1 MEEGTSQLS
10 TGIAYLYTV
19 VMGGMGGL
27 LLSKKKER
35 GIGRLVHKFYRR
47 RAIRRARK
55 FGKQKLAIGHFHHS
69 SHVITVQKYLENLSH
84 QVQGHDLDTD
94 TRELVDSLGKA
105 LSEVTELVSSIF
117 QPNSQLPK
125 LVKSFKKES
134 DRIRKSSL
142 VFDISSSIQLEIS
155 QLKDAASNLDEV
167 RGEVQVLAEL
177 TKDRL
182 ESEEDEGLKNILAT
196 THSSLTEIIRTIS
209 TYQDLLA
216 RSQELYSEITTSEDI
231 KNADDESE
239 FLKAVEEYIE
249 LLHPDKTRWRR

>member
-1 MEEGTSQLS
+1 M
-10 TGIAYLYTV
+10 
-19 VMGGMGGL
+19 
-27 LLSKKKER
+27 
-35 GIGRLVHKFYRR
+35 
-47 RAIRRARK
+47 
-55 FGKQKLAIGHFHHS
+55 
-69 SHVITVQKYLENLSH
+69 
-84 QVQGHDLDTD
+84 
-94 TRELVDSLGKA
+94 
-105 LSEVTELVSSIF
+105 
-117 QPNSQLPK
+117 
-125 LVKSFKKES
+125 
-134 DRIRKSSL
+134 
-142 VFDISSSIQLEIS
+142 
-155 QLKDAASNLDEV
+155 KDAASNLDEV

-216 RSQELYSEITTSEDI
+216 KSQELYSEITTSEDI